1 MKIYRFPLFLKNGLD
16 EETEVDEQPGPED
29 GDLCHKV
36 QLESSNYIIT
46 QGTILAAIL
55 VWKMVESIYSAGL
68 QRTQT
73 WEQWIHQR
81 VNGAIQRN
89 LDRPEKWS
97 SRNLEVQQGVHRPEV
112 EQPQALVHTGP
123 GGQVNMSQIGA
134 LATKKAL
141 LSIGEATPVSNIEF
155 PNTNCNRDAEKSP
168 KKGHKDGEGTGTS
181 LL

>member
-1 MKIYRFPLFLKNGLD
+1 MRKQRWMNSQAQRMVICVTK
-16 EETEVDEQPGPED
+16 
-29 GDLCHKV
+29 
-36 QLESSNYIIT
+36 SSQRVVTTCIP
-46 QGTILAAIL
+46 QGTVLAAIL
-55 VWKMVESIYSAGL
+55 VWKMVQSIYSAGL

-97 SRNLEVQQGVHRPEV
+97 SRNLKKFNKVFIDLRQNSPRHQYI
-112 EQPQALVHTGP
+112 LGP
-123 GGQVNMSQIGA
+123 GGQVNMSQKGA

-141 LSIGEATPVSNIEF
+141 LNIGEATPVSNIEF
-155 PNTNCNRDAEKSP
+155 PNTNCNRDAEESP
-168 KKGHKDGEGTGTS
+168 KKGSKDGEGTGTS